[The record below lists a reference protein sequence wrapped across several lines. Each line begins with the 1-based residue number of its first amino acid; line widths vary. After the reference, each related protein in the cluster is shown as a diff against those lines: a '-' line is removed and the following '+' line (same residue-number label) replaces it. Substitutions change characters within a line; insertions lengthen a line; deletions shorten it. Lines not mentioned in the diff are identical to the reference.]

1 MRQDETMQSRIV
13 ETQCIASYRDGEL
26 VKFRGN
32 PVLSEKDLPEGFLPA
47 DFRDPKVWKEGEAY
61 HVLTVG
67 RGEDGL
73 GAVFHFQGKSP
84 EALHFRD
91 FFLKFSSCSSNLSIP
106 IYYFWCHPHLCNIPI
121 VWSISEPTT
130 HLQ

>member
-1 MRQDETMQSRIV
+1 M
-13 ETQCIASYRDGEL
+13 
-26 VKFRGN
+26 KFRGN

-73 GAVFHFQGKSP
+73 CAVFHFQGKSP

-91 FFLKFSSCSSNLSIP
+91 FFLKNEGNLGNM
-106 IYYFWCHPHLCNIPI
+106 W
-121 VWSISEPTT
+121 
-130 HLQ
+130 